1 MATIQLTEP
10 AEVLIKSV
18 CKRFRNDAHE
28 LINVLHELQHELGYL
43 PPEVQSAVAKELQI
57 PASKVYGVVTFYSFF
72 SMLPKGKYQISVC
85 LGTACYVR
93 GGELV
98 LEEFKRRLNIKVGET
113 TNDGI
118 FSLSCIRCVGACG
131 LSPVVTIGEKVYG
144 RVTPQQVRRI
154 IDEYMMLEKD

>member
-57 PASKVYGVVTFYSFF
+57 TVAVLVEAVNLII
-72 SMLPKGKYQISVC
+72 MAIRKYCFNVNKRCI
-85 LGTACYVR
+85 VR
-93 GGELV
+93 
-98 LEEFKRRLNIKVGET
+98 
-113 TNDGI
+113 TN
-118 FSLSCIRCVGACG
+118 
-131 LSPVVTIGEKVYG
+131 
-144 RVTPQQVRRI
+144 
-154 IDEYMMLEKD
+154 

>member
-1 MATIQLTEP
+1 MFAD
-10 AEVLIKSV
+10 S
-18 CKRFRNDAHE
+18 D
-28 LINVLHELQHELGYL
+28 
-43 PPEVQSAVAKELQI
+43 
-57 PASKVYGVVTFYSFF
+57 VTFYSFF

-154 IDEYMMLEKD
+154 IDEYMMLEED